1 MARSKFRSQATANS
15 NAIELFGRKKEPEQN
30 LWIAVIAKAL
40 DDAMYQNDLREA
52 QIAIV
57 WVQGCSKNFKYV
69 CHLAGYDWQYVYQ
82 KVIKKVNKRDQEIKD
97 YIKGIRDLQTT
108 GLQKKW
114 HMIRFSRLSVIK
126 GGRAKGTPRK
136 GGKHGRK
143 WTYIVAPSKAN

>member
-40 DDAMYQNDLREA
+40 DDALYQNDLREA

-82 KVIKKVNKRDQEIKD
+82 KVIKKVNQRDQEIKD

-114 HMIRFSRLSVIK
+114 HLIRFSRLSVMK

>member
-40 DDAMYQNDLREA
+40 DDALYQNDLREA

-82 KVIKKVNKRDQEIKD
+82 KVIKKVNQRDQEIKD

-143 WTYIVAPSKAN
+143 WTYIVHPSKAN

>member
-40 DDAMYQNDLREA
+40 DDALYQNDLREA

-82 KVIKKVNKRDQEIKD
+82 KVIKKVNQRDQEIKD

>member
-1 MARSKFRSQATANS
+1 MARSKFRTQGTANN
-15 NAIELFGRKKEPEQN
+15 NALELFGRKKEPEQN

-40 DDAMYQNDLREA
+40 DDALYQNDLREA

-82 KVIKKVNKRDQEIKD
+82 KVIKKVNQRDQEIKD

-114 HMIRFSRLSVIK
+114 HLIRFSRLSVMK

>member
-1 MARSKFRSQATANS
+1 MARSKFKSQATANS
-15 NAIELFGRKKEPEQN
+15 NAIELFGARKEPEQN

-40 DDAMYQNDLREA
+40 DDALYQNDLREA

-57 WVQGCSKNFKYV
+57 WIQGCSKNFKYV

-82 KVIKKVNKRDQEIKD
+82 KIIKKVNKRDQEIKD

>member
-40 DDAMYQNDLREA
+40 DDALYQNDLREA

-82 KVIKKVNKRDQEIKD
+82 KIIKKVNKRDQEIKD

-114 HMIRFSRLSVIK
+114 HLIRFSRLSVMK

-143 WTYIVAPSKAN
+143 WAYIVHPSKAN

>member
-40 DDAMYQNDLREA
+40 DDALYQNDLREA

-57 WVQGCSKNFKYV
+57 WIQGCSKNFKYV

-82 KVIKKVNKRDQEIKD
+82 KVIKKVNQRDQEIKD

-108 GLQKKW
+108 GLQRKW

>member
-40 DDAMYQNDLREA
+40 DDALYQNDLREA

-82 KVIKKVNKRDQEIKD
+82 KVIKKVNQRDQEIKD

-143 WTYIVAPSKAN
+143 WTYIVAPSKTN

>member
-40 DDAMYQNDLREA
+40 DDALYQNDLREA

-69 CHLAGYDWQYVYQ
+69 CHLAGYDWKYVYD

>member
-1 MARSKFRSQATANS
+1 M
-15 NAIELFGRKKEPEQN
+15 
-30 LWIAVIAKAL
+30 IAKAL
-40 DDAMYQNDLREA
+40 DDALYQNDLREA
-52 QIAIV
+52 QIAIA
-57 WVQGCSKNFKYV
+57 WVQGCSNNFKHV
-69 CHLAGYDWQYVYQ
+69 CHLAGYDWQYVYH
-82 KVIKKVNKRDQEIKD
+82 KIIKKVDKRDEEIKA

-143 WTYIVAPSKAN
+143 WTYIVHPNKTN

>member
-40 DDAMYQNDLREA
+40 DDALYQNDLREA
-52 QIAIV
+52 QIGIA
-57 WVQGCSKNFKYV
+57 WVQGRSKNFKFV
-69 CHLAGYDWQYVYQ
+69 CHLAGYDWKYVYD
-82 KVIKKVNKRDQEIKD
+82 KVIKKVNKRDEEIKA

-114 HMIRFSRLSVIK
+114 HMIRFSRLSVMN

-143 WTYIVAPSKAN
+143 WTYIVHPNKAN

>member
-40 DDAMYQNDLREA
+40 DDALYQNDLREA

-82 KVIKKVNKRDQEIKD
+82 KVIKKVNQRDQEIKD

-136 GGKHGRK
+136 GGTHGRK

>member
-40 DDAMYQNDLREA
+40 DDALYQNDLREA

-82 KVIKKVNKRDQEIKD
+82 KVIKKVNQRDQEIKD

-108 GLQKKW
+108 GLQRKW

-143 WTYIVAPSKAN
+143 WAYIVHPSKAN

>member
-40 DDAMYQNDLREA
+40 DDALYQNDLREA

-108 GLQKKW
+108 GLQRKW

-143 WTYIVAPSKAN
+143 WAYIVHPSKAN

>member
-15 NAIELFGRKKEPEQN
+15 NAIELFGRKKDPEQN

-40 DDAMYQNDLREA
+40 DDALYQNDLREA

-82 KVIKKVNKRDQEIKD
+82 KVIKKVNQRDQEIKD

>member
-40 DDAMYQNDLREA
+40 DDALYQNDLREA

-69 CHLAGYDWQYVYQ
+69 CHLAGYDWKYVYD
-82 KVIKKVNKRDQEIKD
+82 KVIKKIDAREKEIKE

-108 GLQKKW
+108 NLQKKW
-114 HMIRFSRLSVIK
+114 QLIRFSKMSVIK

-136 GGKHGRK
+136 GRKHGRK
-143 WTYIVAPSKAN
+143 WAYIVHPSKAN

>member
-40 DDAMYQNDLREA
+40 DDALYQNDLREA

-114 HMIRFSRLSVIK
+114 HLIRFSRLSVMK

-143 WTYIVAPSKAN
+143 WAYIVHPSKAN

>member
-40 DDAMYQNDLREA
+40 DDALYQNDLREA

-57 WVQGCSKNFKYV
+57 WIQGCSKNFKYV

-82 KVIKKVNKRDQEIKD
+82 KVIKKVNQRDQEIKD

-114 HMIRFSRLSVIK
+114 HLIRFSRLSVMK

-143 WTYIVAPSKAN
+143 WAYIVHPSKAN

>member
-15 NAIELFGRKKEPEQN
+15 NAIELFGRKREPEQN

-40 DDAMYQNDLREA
+40 DDALYQNDLREA

-69 CHLAGYDWQYVYQ
+69 CHLAGYDWKYVYD

-108 GLQKKW
+108 GLQRKW
-114 HMIRFSRLSVIK
+114 HMIRFSRLSVMK

-143 WTYIVAPSKAN
+143 WAYIVHPSKAN

>member
-40 DDAMYQNDLREA
+40 DDALYQNDLREA

-82 KVIKKVNKRDQEIKD
+82 KVIKKVNQRDQEIKD

-136 GGKHGRK
+136 GGTHGRK
-143 WTYIVAPSKAN
+143 WAYIVHPSKAN

>member
-40 DDAMYQNDLREA
+40 DDALYQNDLREA

-82 KVIKKVNKRDQEIKD
+82 KVIKKVNQRDQEIKD
-97 YIKGIRDLQTT
+97 YIKGIRELQTT
-108 GLQKKW
+108 GLQRKW

>member
-1 MARSKFRSQATANS
+1 MARSKFKSQATANS
-15 NAIELFGRKKEPEQN
+15 NAIELFGIRKEPEQN
-30 LWIAVIAKAL
+30 LWISVVAKAL
-40 DDAMYQNDLREA
+40 DDALYQTDLREA

-82 KVIKKVNKRDQEIKD
+82 KVIKKVNQRDQEIKD

-136 GGKHGRK
+136 GGTHGRK
-143 WTYIVAPSKAN
+143 WAYIVHPSKAN

>member
-40 DDAMYQNDLREA
+40 DDALYQNDLREA

-82 KVIKKVNKRDQEIKD
+82 KIIKKVNKRDQEIKD

-114 HMIRFSRLSVIK
+114 HLIRFSRLSVMK

>member
-1 MARSKFRSQATANS
+1 MARSKFKSQATANS

-40 DDAMYQNDLREA
+40 DDALYQNDLREA

-57 WVQGCSKNFKYV
+57 WLQGCSKNFKYV

-82 KVIKKVNKRDQEIKD
+82 KIIKKVNKRDQEIKD

-114 HMIRFSRLSVIK
+114 HMIRFSRLSVMS
-126 GGRAKGTPRK
+126 GGRAKGVPRK
-136 GGKHGRK
+136 GGTHGRK
-143 WTYIVAPSKAN
+143 WTYIVHPSKTN

>member
-40 DDAMYQNDLREA
+40 DDALYQNDLREA

-82 KVIKKVNKRDQEIKD
+82 KVIKKVNQRDQEIKD

-108 GLQKKW
+108 GLQRKW